1 MNNYFFDNRIFIC
14 SVLIFFVFPQFSN
27 ADQSVWTN
35 GMWWVTESHGFLD
48 VSKFDS
54 GPQKFEDAV
63 FYHKWIVENVDVGKT
78 DNDTIYV
85 VSIYPWDI
93 PNNITNDHG
102 NAYLFKLWLY
112 KSDLSLKR
120 IETNFRSGTY
130 LVTGN
135 IVSNRTI
142 VYPGH
147 QPAILGWAS
156 RICPL
161 YFPIIQN
168 DRTSLKEDALK
179 NKIISVED
187 ENTDSKI
194 EQQSSVGIGKTSD
207 EMLIE
212 LKIINTESTVR
223 ITEKWDRQCPWW
235 LKWEKTNNPEKHG
248 LWEARTID
256 WKGKLSEKNK

>member
-1 MNNYFFDNRIFIC
+1 MNNYFFYNRIFAC
-14 SVLIFFVFPQFSN
+14 SIIILFFSPQVSN

-35 GMWWVTESHGFLD
+35 GMWWITESHVFLD
-48 VSKFDS
+48 VSEFDS
-54 GPQKFEDAV
+54 GPQKYEDTV

-93 PNNITNDHG
+93 PNNIINDHG

-120 IETNFRSGTY
+120 IETNYRSGTY

-135 IVSNRTI
+135 IVSDSTI

-147 QPAILGWAS
+147 QPTRIGWAS
-156 RICPL
+156 LICPL

-168 DRTSLKEDALK
+168 DRPSLKEDTLK

-194 EQQSSVGIGKTSD
+194 EQKTSVGIGKVSD
-207 EMLIE
+207 EKFIE
-212 LKIINTESTVR
+212 LKIINTESIVR
-223 ITEKWDRQCPWW
+223 INEKWNQQCPWW
-235 LKWEKTNNPEKHG
+235 LKWKKTNDPENGG
-248 LWEARTID
+248 LWEAKTID
-256 WKGKLSEKNK
+256 WKGKLSEKDQ